1 MASKGYKLYEIY
13 RITTIRNLSNHY
25 KKNELYGTFF
35 AGGNL
40 LRGEQRIGK
49 DSLLLPRIGL
59 RNEGE
64 QRLTVEIFERYKST
78 GAGGLLLRQR
88 ERRFSKADTNL
99 YFNIKPKQY

>member
-1 MASKGYKLYEIY
+1 MNYMA
-13 RITTIRNLSNHY
+13 H
-25 KKNELYGTFF
+25 FC
-35 AGGNL
+35 GGSNL

-59 RNEGE
+59 RNEDK

-78 GAGGLLLRQR
+78 GAGGLLLRQW

-99 YFNIKPKQY
+99 YFSIKPKQY